1 MSLIHSSIHVVTA
14 TAVVTMETIDTDMKI
29 KTVCSILH
37 THTVILTDEREMV
50 IMQADQTTIIHRKVI
65 LCDTELQDKAVKT
78 NTEARYD
85 AEDSRDDN
93 TLRYE
98 AKKTSTKLTK

>member
-1 MSLIHSSIHVVTA
+1 MSLTHYTRCHNH
-14 TAVVTMETIDTDMKI
+14 
-29 KTVCSILH
+29 CSGYYGNHRYRYEDKDCLFYIPH
-37 THTVILTDEREMV
+37 THTAILTDEREMV

-85 AEDSRDDN
+85 AEDTGDDN
-93 TLRYE
+93 TLR
-98 AKKTSTKLTK
+98 